1 MSQVNLT
8 KNIGDTNIG
17 LVQFPNLSC
26 LHYHVRD
33 EEGEARLI
41 GVDVV
46 EDVEFLQHVKRNL
59 MGFIIGVLAMH
70 MVKMPPCLQCHVLGV
85 PPPFLHVL

>member
-17 LVQFPNLSC
+17 LVQLPNLSC

-41 GVDVV
+41 GVDV
-46 EDVEFLQHVKRNL
+46 EFLQHVMRIL
-59 MGFIIGVLAMH
+59 MGFIVGVLAMH
-70 MVKMPPCLQCHVLGV
+70 MVKMPPCLQFHVLGV
-85 PPPFLHVL
+85 TPPFLHLL